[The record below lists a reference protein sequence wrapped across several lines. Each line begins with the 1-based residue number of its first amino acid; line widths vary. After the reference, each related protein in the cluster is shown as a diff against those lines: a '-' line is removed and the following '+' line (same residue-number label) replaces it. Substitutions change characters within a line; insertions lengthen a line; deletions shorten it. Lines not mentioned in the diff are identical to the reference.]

1 MNEAEL
7 LAVGESLLAIS
18 PGHPTMLVLPR
29 GDTLTKSY
37 NSSDLFVTTPI
48 KDSFGNEIHPLS
60 NAVLSEN
67 NAVYLAALSMK
78 SNNSASQNTMENVV
92 KVCLYE
98 IRDAGEVFIKETIGS
113 SAELDIRGNL
123 QLVMLSGRPYYLVRV
138 GKDEKQQIWS
148 GIPTEAEM

>member
-1 MNEAEL
+1 
-7 LAVGESLLAIS
+7 
-18 PGHPTMLVLPR
+18 
-29 GDTLTKSY
+29 
-37 NSSDLFVTTPI
+37 
-48 KDSFGNEIHPLS
+48 
-60 NAVLSEN
+60 
-67 NAVYLAALSMK
+67 
-78 SNNSASQNTMENVV
+78 MENVV

-148 GIPTEAEM
+148 GIPTEAEMVYGSKIGTTGTTTLIAEFDAIEDIKIESGGLGSDSLVIINNNIITKETRISLFNPKDATMSSEQMV

>member
-1 MNEAEL
+1 
-7 LAVGESLLAIS
+7 
-18 PGHPTMLVLPR
+18 
-29 GDTLTKSY
+29 
-37 NSSDLFVTTPI
+37 
-48 KDSFGNEIHPLS
+48 
-60 NAVLSEN
+60 
-67 NAVYLAALSMK
+67 
-78 SNNSASQNTMENVV
+78 MENVV

-148 GIPTEAEM
+148 GIPTEAEMVYGSKIGTTGTTTLSAEFDAIEDIKIESGGLGSDSLVIINNNIITKETRISLFNPKDATMSSEQMV

>member
-1 MNEAEL
+1 
-7 LAVGESLLAIS
+7 
-18 PGHPTMLVLPR
+18 
-29 GDTLTKSY
+29 
-37 NSSDLFVTTPI
+37 
-48 KDSFGNEIHPLS
+48 
-60 NAVLSEN
+60 
-67 NAVYLAALSMK
+67 
-78 SNNSASQNTMENVV
+78 MENVV

-148 GIPTEAEM
+148 GIPTEAEMVYGSKIGTTGTTTLIAELDAIEDIKIESGGAR

>member
-1 MNEAEL
+1 
-7 LAVGESLLAIS
+7 
-18 PGHPTMLVLPR
+18 
-29 GDTLTKSY
+29 
-37 NSSDLFVTTPI
+37 
-48 KDSFGNEIHPLS
+48 
-60 NAVLSEN
+60 
-67 NAVYLAALSMK
+67 
-78 SNNSASQNTMENVV
+78 MENVV

-148 GIPTEAEM
+148 GIPTEAEMVYGSKIGTTGTTTLMAEFDAIEDIKIESGGLGSDSLVIINNNIITKETRISLFNPKDATMSSEQMV